1 MGTNAAQ
8 PASRPLEFLAMDI
21 ASTAPVTEESIH
33 RLVHTFYGRVRKD
46 DLIGPIFNGQIE
58 DWDDHLAKL
67 CDFWSS
73 MILRTGR
80 YQGRPMRPHL
90 MLPLEGEHFD
100 RWLDLFEVTAREVFH
115 EDIAMAFIDRA
126 RRIADS
132 FEMGVQAQKGVLY
145 TPRHVNR
152 PL

>member
-1 MGTNAAQ
+1 
-8 PASRPLEFLAMDI
+8 MDT
-21 ASTAPVTEESIH
+21 ASTAPVTEDSIK

-46 DLIGPIFNGQIE
+46 ELIGPIFNSQIE
-58 DWDDHLAKL
+58 DWDEHLAKL

-100 RWLDLFEVTAREVFH
+100 RWLDLFEATAREVFH
-115 EDIAMAFIDRA
+115 EDIAAVFIDRA

-132 FEMGVQAQKGVLY
+132 FEMGVKGQQGVFY